1 MKLDA
6 FDKKILQYLQ
16 EDNRIAQ
23 RDLAEK
29 VNLSASAINRRIA
42 AMERDGV
49 IKGSVAVVDAAKV
62 GRPITVIA
70 EVALANE
77 RLDLL
82 REAKRCFSECPQV
95 QQVYYVT
102 GEFDFLLIF
111 VVRDMAE
118 YEALTQELF
127 FASDN
132 LKHFRTL
139 VAMQQVKQ
147 GLSVL
152 AD

>member
-6 FDKKILQYLQ
+6 FDKKILHFLQ
-16 EDNRIAQ
+16 QDNRIAQ

-42 AMERDGV
+42 AMEKEGV
-49 IKGSVAVVDAAKV
+49 IKGSVAVVDAAQV

-82 REAKRCFSECPQV
+82 TEAKQRFSACPQV

-127 FASDN
+127 FASNN
-132 LKHFRTL
+132 LKSFRTL

-147 GLSVL
+147 GLTVPV
-152 AD
+152 D

>member
-6 FDKKILQYLQ
+6 FDKKILHFLQ
-16 EDNRIAQ
+16 QDNRIAQ

-42 AMERDGV
+42 AMEKEGV
-49 IKGSVAVVDAAKV
+49 IKGSVAVVNAAQV

-82 REAKRCFSECPQV
+82 AEAKQRFSTWPQV

-127 FASDN
+127 FASNN
-132 LKHFRTL
+132 LKSFRTL

-147 GLSVL
+147 GLTVPV
-152 AD
+152 D